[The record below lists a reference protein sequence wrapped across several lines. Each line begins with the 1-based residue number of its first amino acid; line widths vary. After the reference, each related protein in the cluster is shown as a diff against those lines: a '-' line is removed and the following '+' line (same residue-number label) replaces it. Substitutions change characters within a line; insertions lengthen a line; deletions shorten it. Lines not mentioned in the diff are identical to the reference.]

1 MVAANDLLRMGS
13 SLFVRGFPHQ
23 AKLRAGTESLL
34 DTVFVST
41 VPLQSFRARARQNSN
56 HPERSHRTFI
66 LLLQIALFF
75 QLCMDNFVS
84 RSLFYNCRLEEESGG
99 CS

>member
-56 HPERSHRTFI
+56 HPERFHRTFI
-66 LLLQIALFF
+66 
-75 QLCMDNFVS
+75 QLCLDDFVS
-84 RSLFYNCRLEEESGG
+84 LSLFYNCRLEEKSGG